1 MIEDKNSLDI
11 VRDHLD
17 QEEILTHFAEEA
29 AEMAQAALKLRRAYT
44 GVNPTPISAKDAYQG
59 LLEEIADVSNCI
71 AALGFDRGI
80 DRMTVSRIAS
90 EKMTRWAARLEGN
103 T

>member
-1 MIEDKNSLDI
+1 MNSLEI
-11 VRDHLD
+11 VQEHLD
-17 QEEILTHFAEEA
+17 QEEILTQFAEEA

-44 GVNPTPISAKDAYQG
+44 GVNPTPISAKEAYQG
-59 LLEEIADVSNCI
+59 LLEEIADVYNCI

-90 EKMTRWAARLEGN
+90 EKMTRWAERLEDKS
-103 T
+103 